1 MTQHNTSPSEE
12 KAVSVTLMLID
23 ESGSMASLKKATEES
38 HLGILQHIQQECST
52 MPNLTQYVNTWTFTE
67 RQVIEK
73 QILTKIENGDELQS
87 LELRPNGS
95 TPLFDAIG
103 KACTQLENQLNHL
116 KISSANTMVTV
127 ALFTDG
133 FENSSREFSLR
144 ETKRLI
150 ERLKGQGWSFNY
162 YGSDQSVEEMSE
174 KLSFNHSMKM
184 EYSAEGFQEGMQCY
198 AAKSSSDKMEYL
210 KKWGINFDKN

>member
-1 MTQHNTSPSEE
+1 MTQHNTNPSEE

-23 ESGSMASLKKATEES
+23 ESGSMTSLKKATEES
-38 HLGILQHIQQECST
+38 HLAILQHIQQECST

-87 LELRPNGS
+87 LVLRPNGS

-116 KISSANTMVTV
+116 KISSTNTMVTV

-150 ERLKGQGWSFNY
+150 ERDRK
-162 YGSDQSVEEMSE
+162 SVV
-174 KLSFNHSMKM
+174 
-184 EYSAEGFQEGMQCY
+184 
-198 AAKSSSDKMEYL
+198 
-210 KKWGINFDKN
+210 